1 MKSRWININ
10 TKMPILNEII
20 YYYGSVHGQEA
31 RYIGDNK
38 VELLNNTKDCFSEW
52 KPKHPG
58 QVTFNILH
66 IDGVTKIQAK
76 GEVHEGLFT
85 GEYTYKGMCYGATM
99 PLNRIK
105 Q

>member
-1 MKSRWININ
+1 MKTRWININ
-10 TKMPILNEII
+10 TKIPILNEII
-20 YYYGSVHGQEA
+20 YYKGNEHGQEA

-38 VELLNNTKDCFSEW
+38 VELLNSTKDCFHEW

>member
-1 MKSRWININ
+1 MKTKWININ
-10 TKMPILNEII
+10 TKVPIVNEVI
-20 YYYGSVHGQEA
+20 YYMGNLGAVEA
-31 RYIGDNK
+31 TYTKDDF
-38 VELLNNTKDCFSEW
+38 VQLLNGRIDRFDEW

-58 QVTFNILH
+58 LVTFNILH
-66 IDGVTKIQAK
+66 IDGVTKIQAT

-85 GEYTYKGMCYGATM
+85 AEYKHEGMTYVATI

>member
-1 MKSRWININ
+1 MKTRWININ

-20 YYYGSVHGQEA
+20 YYRGNLHGEEA
-31 RYIGDNK
+31 RYMGNSF
-38 VELLNNTKDCFSEW
+38 VQLLNGEVDQFDEW

-76 GEVHEGLFT
+76 GHVHEGEFRT
-85 GEYTYKGMCYGATM
+85 EYKHEGMTYGATV